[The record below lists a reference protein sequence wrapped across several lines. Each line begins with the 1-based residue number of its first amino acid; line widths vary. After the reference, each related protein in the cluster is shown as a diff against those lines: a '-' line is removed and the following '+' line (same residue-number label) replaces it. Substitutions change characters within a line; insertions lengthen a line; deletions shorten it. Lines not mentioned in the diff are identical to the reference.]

1 MSLEGLLVNIAPEQ
15 QNAIRA
21 AFQQAAAAAIPLPP
35 VNRTEAELQAE
46 ARDVARTL
54 AAVLKPAKP
63 DPYDGAIDAD
73 SCLNFLDS
81 QVEYFKLV
89 KLEDSLWVPYTVAN
103 LRKDAR
109 AWWRSSGLD
118 MDRTSW
124 AAFKPVFIAYHTPP
138 NTVTAARAALDRLQQ
153 RQLTV
158 AAYTHQFRR
167 LLRLIPGID
176 SDTVLHIYVRGLE
189 PTTCKEVRLR
199 QPTTLEQAHHMAT
212 ELHSILHPTDLH
224 LHTASTPTSAMDV
237 DNVSIDP
244 VAAIANLRVEL
255 HNVRQQLLNNSSGQ
269 PRGRLTPME
278 RTRLMQRGACFRCRQ
293 DGHMAKDCPTYNHQ
307 QTRRQFNNVAVEDPV
322 SNQGNA
328 TGN

>member
-1 MSLEGLLVNIAPEQ
+1 MSLDALLVNIDPAQ
-15 QNAIRA
+15 QDAIRA
-21 AFQQAAAAAIPLPP
+21 AFQQASAAAIPLPP
-35 VNRTEAELQAE
+35 ATRTVAEIQAE

-81 QVEYFKLV
+81 QAEYFKLV

-118 MDRTSW
+118 MDKISW
-124 AAFKPVFIAYHTPP
+124 ASFKQVFTAYHTPP

-153 RQLTV
+153 RHLTV

-176 SDTVLHIYVRGLE
+176 SDTVLHTYVRGLE

-199 QPTTLEQAHHMAT
+199 QPTTLDQAHHMAT

-224 LHTASTPTSAMDV
+224 LHTANTPSAAMEV
-237 DNVSIDP
+237 DNMSVDP
-244 VAAIANLRVEL
+244 VAAIAALRVEL
-255 HNVRQQLLNNSSGQ
+255 HNVRQQLFNNPNGQ
-269 PRGRLTPME
+269 SHGRLTPAE
-278 RTRLMQRGACFRCRQ
+278 RTRLMQRGACFRCRR
-293 DGHMAKDCPTYNHQ
+293 DGHMAKDCSAYNQ
-307 QTRRQFNNVAVEDPV
+307 QPRRQFNNVTVEASIPD
-322 SNQGNA
+322 QGKASDN
-328 TGN
+328 